1 MIARDDKPR
10 VEPPNGGGTGL
21 LVWLEVKLGGGGA
34 PAAGPPPKHNPQR
47 G

>member
-21 LVWLEVKLGGGGA
+21 LVWLEVKLG
-34 PAAGPPPKHNPQR
+34 AATQRIAAPKHKPLR
-47 G
+47 R